1 MTDNV
6 QLASLILSILGVVL
20 SFFAAAFLFSR
31 NYIKVSPNAV
41 AVLSG
46 RKRKL
51 PDGRTVGY
59 RMVRGGAALRIPLLE
74 KVEYL
79 HLNVMTIPLEIK
91 RAYTL
96 KGVPVSVKA
105 VANVKIRG
113 DDTSLQASAERFLGM
128 SHDQVQKVIFQTLE
142 GHLRS
147 ILGTLT
153 VEEVNSDRQ
162 SFAQKLTTEAATDLE
177 KMGIGVDVLTIQEI
191 SDEEGYLD
199 ALGKRRTAEVK
210 RDAAIG
216 EAEAHRDAKIKSS
229 QALQEGEKAKFQADA
244 EIAQSSRDFMIR
256 QAQYQAEIETQKAR
270 ADQAGPLSEATARQ
284 GVVAEEVRVDRTRTQ
299 EAIAVQEQEV
309 LRRQK
314 ELDATVIKPAEADRQ
329 AAVVRAEAAKQSA
342 ILEAEGR
349 RSAMIAMAEAE
360 QEKLRKEGAGRAAAV
375 EAEGRAEAAKI
386 EAIGLAQAKAIEAQ
400 GVAEATAILR
410 KAEAW
415 KEFNDAARLQTI
427 LEKLPAIIE
436 ASSGV
441 FGAVAA
447 PFGNIDKLVVMDTV
461 SGSAENG
468 GGSLARLAQ
477 TSPAVVFN
485 LLQQMEALGL
495 SVPDVLQQLGVKG
508 PTSSNPPPRPRQSF
522 RRRNG
527 ADRHRLAVREAPTA
541 YTHEHRMTRPI
552 RADSSATGLRV
563 LSVSCTLSDAD
574 AAISL
579 AEPRSQRP
587 AASNDWTVAIPGPS
601 RPRAAARY
609 RGRAPPRIL
618 WTVRSGARH
627 SRRAGQDG

>member
-1 MTDNV
+1 MADTLQIPALIV
-6 QLASLILSILGVVL
+6 AVLAILLA
-20 SFFAAAFLFSR
+20 FFAAAWVFSR
-31 NYIKVSPNAV
+31 NYLKVSPNAV

-51 PDGRTVGY
+51 PDGRVVGY
-59 RMVRGGAALRIPLLE
+59 RMIRGGAALRIPLLE

-79 HLNVMTIPLEIK
+79 HLNVMTIPLEIR

-113 DDTSLQASAERFLGM
+113 DDISLQAAAERFLGM
-128 SHDQVQKVIFQTLE
+128 THDTVQKVIFQTLE

-162 SFAQKLTTEAATDLE
+162 SFAQKLTSEAAADLE

-210 RDAAIG
+210 RDATIG
-216 EAEAHRDAKIKSS
+216 EAEAHRDAKIKSA
-229 QALQEGEKAKFQADA
+229 QALQQGEKAKFEADA
-244 EIAQSSRDFMIR
+244 DISLASRDFMIR

-270 ADQAGPLSEATARQ
+270 ALQSGPLAEATARQ
-284 GVVAEEVRVDRTRTQ
+284 GVVAEEVKIDRTRTQ
-299 EAIAVQEQEV
+299 ELIAVQEQEV
-309 LRRQK
+309 LRRQR
-314 ELDATVIKPAEADRQ
+314 ELEATVIKPAEAERL
-329 AAVVRAEAAKQSA
+329 AAVVKAEGAKQAA

-349 RSAMIAMAEAE
+349 RSSLIALAEAE
-360 QEKLRKEGAGRAAAV
+360 QERLRKEGGGRAAAV

-436 ASSGV
+436 ASTGV

-447 PFGNIDKLVVMDTV
+447 PLGNIDKLVVIDQGGAAT
-461 SGSAENG
+461 ENG
-468 GGSLARLAQ
+468 AGSLGRLAK
-477 TSPAVVFN
+477 TSPALVFSV
-485 LLQQMEALGL
+485 LQQLEALGL
-495 SVPDVLQQLGVKG
+495 NVPSVLQQLGV
-508 PTSSNPPPRPRQSF
+508 TSTT
-522 RRRNG
+522 
-527 ADRHRLAVREAPTA
+527 TA
-541 YTHEHRMTRPI
+541 QT
-552 RADSSATGLRV
+552 AG
-563 LSVSCTLSDAD
+563 
-574 AAISL
+574 
-579 AEPRSQRP
+579 
-587 AASNDWTVAIPGPS
+587 
-601 RPRAAARY
+601 
-609 RGRAPPRIL
+609 APPA
-618 WTVRSGARH
+618 SGPAIASTDKRAR
-627 SRRAGQDG
+627 

>member
-1 MTDNV
+1 MSIPTGPLFYPAV
-6 QLASLILSILGVVL
+6 VAAILLG
-20 SFFAAAFLFSR
+20 FFAALWLISR
-31 NYIKVSPNAV
+31 NYLKVSPNAV

-51 PDGRTVGY
+51 PDGRVVGY
-59 RMVRGGAALRIPLLE
+59 RMVKGGAALRIPLLE

-113 DDTSLQASAERFLGM
+113 DDTSLQAAAERFLGM
-128 SHDQVQKVIFQTLE
+128 THDQIQKVVFQTLE

-162 SFAQKLTTEAATDLE
+162 SFAQKLTSEAATDLE
-177 KMGIGVDVLTIQEI
+177 KMGLGVDVLTIQEI
-191 SDEEGYLD
+191 SDEEEYLN

-210 RDAAIG
+210 RDATIG
-216 EAEAHRDAKIKSS
+216 EAEAHRDAKIRSS
-229 QALQEGEKAKFQADA
+229 QALQEGEQAKFKADA
-244 EIAQSSRDFMIR
+244 EISQASRDFLIR

-270 ADQAGPLSEATARQ
+270 AGQAGPLSEATARQ
-284 GVVAEEVRVDRTRTQ
+284 AVVAEEVRVERTRTQ
-299 EAIAVQEQEV
+299 ELISVQEQEV

-314 ELDATVIKPAEADRQ
+314 ELEATVIKPAEADRQ
-329 AAVVRAEAAKQSA
+329 AAVVRAEAAKQAA

-349 RSAMIAMAEAE
+349 RAALIALAEAE

-400 GVAEATAILR
+400 GVAEAAAILR

-427 LEKLPAIIE
+427 LEKMPAIIE
-436 ASSGV
+436 ASSGI
-441 FGAVAA
+441 FSAVAA
-447 PFGNIDKLVVMDTV
+447 PLGNIDKVVVIDQGSGQADGG
-461 SGSAENG
+461 SGSLGRIAK
-468 GGSLARLAQ
+468 
-477 TSPAVVFN
+477 TSPAVVFG
-485 LLQQMEALGL
+485 LLQQLEALGL
-495 SVPDVLQQLGVKG
+495 SVPTVLQQLGIKSSTP
-508 PTSSNPPPRPRQSF
+508 PTGNSSP
-522 RRRNG
+522 
-527 ADRHRLAVREAPTA
+527 
-541 YTHEHRMTRPI
+541 
-552 RADSSATGLRV
+552 DSST
-563 LSVSCTLSDAD
+563 
-574 AAISL
+574 
-579 AEPRSQRP
+579 PQP
-587 AASNDWTVAIPGPS
+587 
-601 RPRAAARY
+601 
-609 RGRAPPRIL
+609 
-618 WTVRSGARH
+618 
-627 SRRAGQDG
+627 

>member
-1 MTDNV
+1 MPALDS
-6 QLASLILSILGVVL
+6 ASLLIPLVLAVVL
-20 SFFAAAFLFSR
+20 AFFAGFWLISR
-31 NYIKVSPNAV
+31 NYLKVSPNAV

-51 PDGRTVGY
+51 PDGRVVGY

-79 HLNVMTIPLEIK
+79 HLNVMTIPLEIR

-113 DDTSLQASAERFLGM
+113 DETSLQAAAERFLGM
-128 SHDQVQKVIFQTLE
+128 THIEVQKVIFQTLE

-162 SFAQKLTTEAATDLE
+162 SFAQKLTSEAAVDLE

-191 SDEEGYLD
+191 SDDEEYLN

-210 RDAAIG
+210 RDATIG
-216 EAEAHRDAKIKSS
+216 EAEAHRDAKIKSA
-229 QALQEGEKAKFQADA
+229 QALQQGETAKFIAEA
-244 EIAQSSRDFMIR
+244 EIAQAHRDFMIR
-256 QAQYQAEIETQKAR
+256 QAQYQAEVETQKAR
-270 ADQAGPLSEATARQ
+270 AEQAGPLSEATARQ
-284 GVVAEEVRVDRTRTQ
+284 AVVAEEVKIERTRTQ
-299 EAIAVQEQEV
+299 ELISVQEQEV
-309 LRRQK
+309 LRKQK
-314 ELDATVIKPAEADRQ
+314 ELEATVIKPAEADRL
-329 AAVVRAEAAKQSA
+329 AAVVRAEAAKQAA

-349 RSAMIAMAEAE
+349 RASLIALAEAE
-360 QEKLRKEGAGRAAAV
+360 QEKLRKEGVGRAAAV

-427 LEKLPAIIE
+427 LEKMPSILE

-447 PFGNIDKLVVMDTV
+447 PLGNIDKVVVIDQG
-461 SGSAENG
+461 SGNG
-468 GGSLARLAQ
+468 DAGSGGLGRIAK
-477 TSPAVVFN
+477 TSPALVFS
-485 LLQQMEALGL
+485 LLQQLEALGL
-495 SVPDVLQQLGVKG
+495 NLPGVLQQLGASGTTAARPADSAVPVSPLGK
-508 PTSSNPPPRPRQSF
+508 PPRE
-522 RRRNG
+522 G
-527 ADRHRLAVREAPTA
+527 ITGRE
-541 YTHEHRMTRPI
+541 
-552 RADSSATGLRV
+552 
-563 LSVSCTLSDAD
+563 
-574 AAISL
+574 
-579 AEPRSQRP
+579 
-587 AASNDWTVAIPGPS
+587 
-601 RPRAAARY
+601 
-609 RGRAPPRIL
+609 
-618 WTVRSGARH
+618 
-627 SRRAGQDG
+627 

>member
-1 MTDNV
+1 MFDST
-6 QLASLILSILGVVL
+6 LGLVATPVL
-20 SFFAAAFLFSR
+20 VLVAVIAFIAAAVILSR
-31 NYIKVSPNAV
+31 NYIKVSPNTV

-51 PDGRTVGY
+51 PDGRKVGY
-59 RMVRGGAALRIPLLE
+59 RMVRGGAALRFPLLE

-113 DDTSLQASAERFLGM
+113 DETSLQAAAERFLGM
-128 SHDQVQKVIFQTLE
+128 THDTIQKVIFQTLE

-162 SFAQKLTTEAATDLE
+162 SFAQKLTTEAASDLE

-191 SDEEGYLD
+191 SDEEDYLN

-210 RDAAIG
+210 RDATIG

-244 EIAQSSRDFMIR
+244 EIAQSQRDFAIR

-270 ADQAGPLSEATARQ
+270 AEQAGPLSEATARQ
-284 GVVAEEVRVDRTRTQ
+284 AVVAEEVKVEKTRTQ
-299 EAIAVQEQEV
+299 EMIAVQEQEV
-309 LRRQK
+309 LRKQK
-314 ELDATVIKPAEADRQ
+314 ELEATVIKPAEADRQ
-329 AAVVRAEAAKQSA
+329 AAVVRAEASKQSA

-436 ASSGV
+436 ASTGV
-441 FGAVAA
+441 FGAVAS
-447 PFGNIDKLVVMDTV
+447 PMGQIDKLVVID
-461 SGSAENG
+461 SGGSGDG
-468 GGSLARLAQ
+468 GGSLGRLAK
-477 TSPAVVFN
+477 TSPAIVFN
-485 LLQQMEALGL
+485 LLQQLEALGL
-495 SVPDVLQQLGVKG
+495 NVPSVMQQLGIGTKENAGNGSDSPAAPVVG
-508 PTSSNPPPRPRQSF
+508 PQPPP
-522 RRRNG
+522 
-527 ADRHRLAVREAPTA
+527 
-541 YTHEHRMTRPI
+541 
-552 RADSSATGLRV
+552 
-563 LSVSCTLSDAD
+563 
-574 AAISL
+574 
-579 AEPRSQRP
+579 
-587 AASNDWTVAIPGPS
+587 PS
-601 RPRAAARY
+601 RK
-609 RGRAPPRIL
+609 L
-618 WTVRSGARH
+618 K
-627 SRRAGQDG
+627 D